1 MTNAVAP
8 SQHPDWSATQYLKFE
23 DERTRPARDLLAQ
36 VPHQQPRRVVDI
48 GCGPGNST
56 ELLVERW
63 PDAEVSG
70 FDTSPDMIAK
80 ARERLPQVTFE
91 LADAA
96 TWAPAEPVDVIFA
109 NAVFQWLPEHPA
121 ILARLMDCLTPGGV
135 LAVQM
140 PDNLMEPSHV
150 LMREAAEAMP
160 FAEKLA
166 SAARAPLPSPADYYE
181 LLVGRSVRIDIWHT
195 IYNHPLVGGAHAI
208 VEWLKSTGLKP
219 FLDPLDEG
227 EREQFLAAYRSRIA
241 AAYPEQC
248 DGKVLLRFPRLFIV
262 AVAQ

>member
-1 MTNAVAP
+1 MA
-8 SQHPDWSATQYLKFE
+8 DWSAAQYLKFE

-36 VPHQQPRRVVDI
+36 IPLENPRRVVDI

-56 ELLVERW
+56 ELLVARW
-63 PDAEVSG
+63 PNAEVSG

-80 ARERLPQVTFE
+80 ARQRLPGVAFE

-96 TWAPAEPVDVIFA
+96 SWTPAEPVDVIFA

-121 ILARLMDCLTPGGV
+121 LLARLMEFLAPGGV

-150 LMREAAEAMP
+150 LMRETAAAMP
-160 FAEKLA
+160 FSAKLA
-166 SAARAPLPSPADYYE
+166 DAARAPLPPVGSYYD
-181 LLVGRSVRIDIWHT
+181 LLCGRSARLDIWHT
-195 IYNHPLVGGAHAI
+195 VYNHPLADAAAI
-208 VEWLKSTGLKP
+208 VEWVKSTGLKP

-227 EREQFLAAYRSRIA
+227 EREQFLAAYQARIA
-241 AAYPEQC
+241 EAYPARG

-262 AVAQ
+262 ATAG